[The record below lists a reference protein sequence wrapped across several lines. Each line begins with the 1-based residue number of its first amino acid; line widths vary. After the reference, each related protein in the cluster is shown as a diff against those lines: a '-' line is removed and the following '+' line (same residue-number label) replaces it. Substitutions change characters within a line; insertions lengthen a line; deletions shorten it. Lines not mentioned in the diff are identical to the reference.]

1 MIRIKVCGMTDPVNT
16 GEIVRANPDFIGFIF
31 TPQSPRYVGKEV
43 DPELFG
49 VIPAVIKRVGVFINE
64 DNQTIINQAIRF
76 DLNLIQL
83 HGNESVKTCSELQ
96 SSGLGIIKVFNVG
109 ERFDFGSLLK
119 YEPVCD
125 YFLFDTRGDKHGG
138 SGKKFNWKIL
148 DEYRSDKLFF
158 LSGGIGTEDAG
169 DIRSLENKGLF
180 AVDINSRFESS
191 PGMKDFVKIKTFIN
205 EIKGSQ
211 L

>member
-43 DPELFG
+43 DPELFS

-125 YFLFDTRGDKHGG
+125 YFLFDTMGEKHGG
-138 SGKKFNWKIL
+138 SGKKFDWKIL
-148 DEYRSDKLFF
+148 EGYTLDKQFF
-158 LSGGIGTEDAG
+158 LSGGIESGDAEE
-169 DIRSLENKGLF
+169 IRSIGNKGLF
-180 AVDINSRFESS
+180 AVDINSRFETS
-191 PGMKDFVKIKTFIN
+191 PGIKDFDKVKKFIN
-205 EIKGSQ
+205 EIK
-211 L
+211 